1 MSVSI
6 TESFGERISR
16 LYRKHLRPAMKRTR
30 RWYREELEL
39 LKARRKAAA
48 GMSEQSALAALR
60 SATPR
65 QRWEGANVLGRHP
78 QRSTEAIALLIEALG
93 DPEPFVRWQ
102 VSETLAAQDATCVF
116 HALTDALTEGQP
128 AQRAGAAA
136 ALGRIGGE
144 AATTALCKQVEDP
157 DPRVR
162 GALAQALGQIGDPTT
177 AVELVPMLDDA
188 DADVR
193 RAAAHALGRIGSPG
207 TAVALAEAL
216 AQRDQPLL
224 VRRSLAAALAGAA
237 HHPDAQPALLA
248 ALADPD
254 PQVRGY
260 AVRALGHI
268 GNEIAYERLAEL
280 LSDHSRLLKG
290 TVGDE
295 ARAARELM
303 VRRGRHS
310 APPLPASEKARS

>member
-1 MSVSI
+1 MSVSLDV
-6 TESFGERISR
+6 SFGERLSG
-16 LYRKHLRPAMKRTR
+16 LYRKHLRPAMKRAR
-30 RWYREELEL
+30 RWYRREVEL
-39 LKARRKAAA
+39 LEARRKAAA

-60 SATPR
+60 STTPR
-65 QRWEGANVLGRHP
+65 QRWEGAIALGRHP
-78 QRSTEAIALLIEALG
+78 QRSTEAIAVLIEALA

-102 VSETLAAQDATCVF
+102 ASEALAAQDATCVF
-116 HALTDALTEGQP
+116 HALTDALTEGEP

-144 AATTALCKQVEDP
+144 AATTALCKQAEDP

-162 GALAQALGQIGDPTT
+162 RALAQALGQIGDPTT

-193 RAAAHALGRIGSPG
+193 RAAAHALGQIGSPG
-207 TAVALAEAL
+207 TAAPLAEAL
-216 AQRDQPLL
+216 VQSDQPLL
-224 VRRSLAAALAGAA
+224 VRRSLTAALASAA
-237 HHPDAQPALLA
+237 HPDAQPVLLV

-260 AVRALGHI
+260 AARALGHI
-268 GNEIAYERLAEL
+268 GNETAYERLADL

-295 ARAARELM
+295 ARTAREM
-303 VRRGRHS
+303 MERRGRRS
-310 APPLPASEKARS
+310 TPPVPAPEEAKP

>member
-6 TESFGERISR
+6 TVPFGEHISG
-16 LYRKHLRPAMKRTR
+16 LYRKHLRPAMKRAR
-30 RWYREELEL
+30 RWYRRQAEL
-39 LKARRKAAA
+39 LGARRKAAA
-48 GMSEQSALAALR
+48 GMNEQSALAALR
-60 SATPR
+60 STTPR
-65 QRWEGANVLGRHP
+65 QRWEGASALGRYP
-78 QRSTEAIALLIEALG
+78 QRSTEAIAVLIEALA

-102 VSETLAAQDATCVF
+102 ASEALAAQDATCVF

-128 AQRAGAAA
+128 AQRAGAAV

-144 AATTALCKQVEDP
+144 AATTDLCKQVEDP

-162 GALAQALGQIGDPTT
+162 RALAQALGQIGDPTT

-193 RAAAHALGRIGSPG
+193 RAAAHALGQIGNPG
-207 TAVALAEAL
+207 TAVPLAEAL
-216 AQRDQPLL
+216 ARPDQPLL
-224 VRRSLAAALAGAA
+224 VRRSLAAALASAA
-237 HHPDAQPALLA
+237 HPDAQPVLLA

-260 AVRALGHI
+260 AARALGHI
-268 GNEIAYERLAEL
+268 GNEVANERLAEL
-280 LSDHSRLLKG
+280 LLDRSRLLKG

-295 ARAARELM
+295 ARAAREM
-303 VRRGRHS
+303 MERRGRRS
-310 APPLPASEKARS
+310 APIAAAPEEAKS

>member
-1 MSVSI
+1 MLV
-6 TESFGERISR
+6 E
-16 LYRKHLRPAMKRTR
+16 
-30 RWYREELEL
+30 
-39 LKARRKAAA
+39 
-48 GMSEQSALAALR
+48 ALA
-60 SATPR
+60 
-65 QRWEGANVLGRHP
+65 
-78 QRSTEAIALLIEALG
+78 

-102 VSETLAAQDATCVF
+102 ASEALAAQDVTYVF

-157 DPRVR
+157 DPHVR
-162 GALAQALGQIGDPTT
+162 QALAQALGQIGDPTT

-193 RAAAHALGRIGSPG
+193 RAVAHTLGQIGSPG
-207 TAVALAEAL
+207 TAVSLAEAL
-216 AQRDQPLL
+216 ARPDQPLL
-224 VRRSLAAALAGAA
+224 ARRSLAAALTGAA
-237 HHPDAQPALLA
+237 HPDAQPVLLA

-260 AVRALGHI
+260 AARALGPV
-268 GNEIAYERLAEL
+268 GNEVAYERLAEL
-280 LSDHSRLLKG
+280 LSDRSRLLKG

-295 ARAARELM
+295 ARTAREM
-303 VRRGRHS
+303 MERRGRRS
-310 APPLPASEKARS
+310 TPPASTSEEAEP